1 MAEITITIPDD
12 KVERVRTAI
21 AYLRDMDVSEV
32 GLAEVKAYI
41 LNDLK
46 QVVTSAEVQQFRQ
59 TFVEQDLGVS

>member
-1 MAEITITIPDD
+1 MADITITIPDD

-46 QVVTSAEVQQFRQ
+46 QVVTSAEVQQFRR